1 MEYGRKN
8 REKIFAIL
16 CSRSLPLLCLPYPLF
31 PRNIVVPISLFLFL
45 LLLRS
50 NGNFSPMMKRVF
62 PLWSSCSP
70 VFIVWSASV
79 GDAFVQRECL
89 DVFLTHECAQQRE
102 QVASA
107 RQSSSLAQVETIS
120 LARLKPLDH
129 GLSYKLDFFCLIDLH
144 KIR

>member
-1 MEYGRKN
+1 MGEKKSRK
-8 REKIFAIL
+8 KFAML

-31 PRNIVVPISLFLFL
+31 PSTIVIPISLFLFL
-45 LLLRS
+45 LLLTS
-50 NGNFSPMMKRVF
+50 NGNFSQMMKRVF
-62 PLWSSCSP
+62 PLWSSGSP

-79 GDAFVQRECL
+79 EDAFVQRGCL

-120 LARLKPLDH
+120 LARLKPLDR

-144 KIR
+144 KTR